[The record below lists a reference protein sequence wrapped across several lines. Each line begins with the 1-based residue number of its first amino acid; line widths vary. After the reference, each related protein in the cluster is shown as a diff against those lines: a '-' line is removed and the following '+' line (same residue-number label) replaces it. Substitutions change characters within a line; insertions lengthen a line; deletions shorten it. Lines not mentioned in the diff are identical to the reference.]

1 MLSDSGSVHRLYFCL
16 QCLHCFRPSDKQ
28 ICERCKGSKVC
39 DHFVLEEQ
47 KVKHDPALP
56 FWVMLRIRSVF
67 REGIHS
73 KSFNSFKRPAIGVK
87 PMGVSALFPFR

>member
-1 MLSDSGSVHRLYFCL
+1 MLSDSGSVHHLYFCL
-16 QCLHCFRPSDKQ
+16 QCLHYFRPSDMQ

-47 KVKHDPALP
+47 QVNMTCVAFL
-56 FWVMLRIRSVF
+56 RSVF

-73 KSFNSFKRPAIGVK
+73 KSFNSFKRLAIGVK

>member
-1 MLSDSGSVHRLYFCL
+1 MLSDSGSVHHLYFCL
-16 QCLHCFRPSDKQ
+16 QCLHCFRPSDTQ

-47 KVKHDPALP
+47 QVNMTCVAFL
-56 FWVMLRIRSVF
+56 RSVF

-73 KSFNSFKRPAIGVK
+73 KSFSSFKRPAIGVK